1 MFRPYCPR
9 MNWLIWHITMVFPF
23 AAAGSADSSMAIV
36 KLPVASPT
44 SIAID
49 AVIVWQ
55 LIEPAVHHGLPVWSG
70 QTLLHSRLSGSDK
83 KAQPP
88 AVSMNAIAGFEP
100 GHCVRTPPIN
110 SDLAASA
117 IHSKF
122 GTISKQL
129 NPAGLFLQ
137 SVSVGTVL
145 HNRIRVRHQIR
156 KRRLQDRRHPSGTVP
171 CA

>member
-55 LIEPAVHHGLPVWSG
+55 LVEPAVHHGLPVWSG

-100 GHCVRTPPIN
+100 GRSLLSSPA
-110 SDLAASA
+110 DLQCKRRRQRRLWSRPSRQSLSA
-117 IHSKF
+117 PQALEPRWLDIPTARSRPLEPC
-122 GTISKQL
+122 SQ
-129 NPAGLFLQ
+129 LQ
-137 SVSVGTVL
+137 S
-145 HNRIRVRHQIR
+145 
-156 KRRLQDRRHPSGTVP
+156 
-171 CA
+171 